1 MRHASTLQLS
11 TRPLRLELEE
21 LLELQLPC
29 ILHWNLNHFVVLKKV
44 TKYWQGKITL
54 TLLDPAVGERRV
66 TFLEA
71 SAHFNGI
78 SLEADVL

>member
-1 MRHASTLQLS
+1 M
-11 TRPLRLELEE
+11 
-21 LLELQLPC
+21 
-29 ILHWNLNHFVVLKKV
+29 
-44 TKYWQGKITL
+44 TKNWQGKITL